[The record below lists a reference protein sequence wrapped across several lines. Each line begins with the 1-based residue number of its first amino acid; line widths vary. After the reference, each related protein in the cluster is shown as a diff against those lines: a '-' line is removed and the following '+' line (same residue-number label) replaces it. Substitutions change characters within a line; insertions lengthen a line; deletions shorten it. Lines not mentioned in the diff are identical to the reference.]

1 MSRTALAPRADT
13 GAAARIARSFAA
25 AEGARTRTEDV
36 VGWLRRRAAAHRFR
50 TRRIPFDELDGW
62 SFAAGTG
69 NLVHRSGRF
78 FTVEGL
84 RVTSSDGPYRTWH
97 QPTIVQPEVGVLGIL
112 VKEFDGVLHCLL
124 QAKMEPGN
132 PHLLQLSPT
141 VQATR
146 SNYTGAH
153 GGATVKYVEHFQRP
167 RTGRVLADV
176 LQSEHGSWF
185 YRKSNRNMIVE
196 TRDEIP
202 LDEDFCWL
210 TFGQIARL
218 LHRDNTVNMDTRTV
232 LACAPLGRR
241 GGSRP
246 LHSDLEV
253 LSWFTEERA
262 RHEVRTERIPL
273 AGLPGWQQGRY
284 AVEETQGRFF
294 RMVALAV
301 EAGNRE
307 VTGWTQP
314 LFEPRG
320 LGVTAF
326 LLRRFQGSLHVLV
339 RARVEGGFLDT
350 VELGPTVQCTPG
362 NHRDTPEG
370 ERIPFLDAVLS
381 AAPSRVRY
389 EAVHSEEGGRFLN
402 AVSRYLLVEAAEHD
416 VPDEPP
422 PGFAWVTPGQLTSLL
437 RHGHYVNVQARTLI
451 ACLDAAKIADGRG

>member
-1 MSRTALAPRADT
+1 MSPTALAVREDQGT
-13 GAAARIARSFAA
+13 AARIARSFAA
-25 AEGARTRTEDV
+25 AEGSWMRTEDV
-36 VGWLRRRAAAHRFR
+36 ADWLRRRAAAHRFR
-50 TRRIPFDELDGW
+50 VRRIPFDELDGW
-62 SFAAGTG
+62 SFATGTG

-84 RVTSSDGPYRTWH
+84 RVTSSDGPYRDWH
-97 QPTIVQPEVGVLGIL
+97 QPTIVQPEIGVLGIL

-132 PHLLQLSPT
+132 PNLLQLSPT

-153 GGATVKYVEHFQRP
+153 GGTTVKYIEHFQQP
-167 RTGRVLADV
+167 RTGRVHADV

-196 TRDEIP
+196 TREEVPVD
-202 LDEDFCWL
+202 DDFCWL

-218 LHRDNTVNMDTRTV
+218 LHRDHVVNMDTRTV
-232 LACAPLGRR
+232 LACAPLDREGA
-241 GGSRP
+241 SHTV
-246 LHSDLEV
+246 HSDMEL

-262 RHEVRTERIPL
+262 RTEVRTERVPL
-273 AGLPGWQQGRY
+273 AGLPGWRRGPY
-284 AVEETQGRFF
+284 AVEETRGRYF
-294 RMVALAV
+294 RLVALAV

-314 LFEPRG
+314 LFEPCG
-320 LGVTAF
+320 QGVTAF
-326 LLRRFQGSLHVLV
+326 LLSRFRGVPHVLV

-362 NHRDTPEG
+362 NHRDVPGARHE
-370 ERIPFLDAVLS
+370 PFLDAVLS

-402 AVSRYLLVEAAEHD
+402 AVSRHLLVEAADHD
-416 VPDEPP
+416 IPDELPA
-422 PGFAWVTPGQLTSLL
+422 GFAWVTPNQLTSLL

-451 ACLDAAKIADGRG
+451 ACLDAAGIADGHD